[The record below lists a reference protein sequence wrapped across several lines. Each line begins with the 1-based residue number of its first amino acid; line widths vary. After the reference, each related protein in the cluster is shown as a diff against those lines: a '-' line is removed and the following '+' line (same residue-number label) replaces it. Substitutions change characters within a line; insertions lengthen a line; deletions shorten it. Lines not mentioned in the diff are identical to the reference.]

1 MSKTI
6 SQEDLENEFM
16 EEFKQPIGQIKQ
28 KLNSHAQSG
37 TLPSLRDMD
46 EVLTDLKN
54 HGHGWGKTL
63 GKTLGKKGGRKSRS
77 HTKRTKTKKRTHK
90 KRKAKRTTK
99 RRARRSQVVPPTK
112 RRA

>member
-6 SQEDLENEFM
+6 SQQDLQDEFM
-16 EEFKQPIGQIKQ
+16 EDFKQPIGQIKQ
-28 KLNSHAQSG
+28 KINPQTQSIK
-37 TLPSLRDMD
+37 LPPQPDMD

-90 KRKAKRTTK
+90 KRKAKRATK
-99 RRARRSQVVPPTK
+99 RRA
-112 RRA
+112 